1 MKRLLHVR
9 TAPAIAV
16 GVIAIAAAAGGAYA
30 ATTNSATINVCVR
43 HSGGALYKAK
53 KCAKHDKKLTWNQQ
67 GRTGPQG
74 PKGSTGAT
82 GPQGPTGPQGTPG
95 AQGAAGTARAYGR
108 VDGTQVTESQN
119 VISVTNPSAGTFCIT
134 LASSITPGTTLPVVT
149 PDEQLDGTFPG
160 NPGQFVYVAEYGG
173 PPAGVG
179 CPSGTFPVLTYTVNA
194 GVVTLANEGF
204 FFAVP

>member
-16 GVIAIAAAAGGAYA
+16 GVIAVAAAAGGAYA
-30 ATTNSATINVCVR
+30 ATSKTTTINVCVR

-67 GRTGPQG
+67 GRIGPQG

-82 GPQGPTGPQGTPG
+82 GPQGPTGLQGTPG

-108 VDGTQVTESQN
+108 VNGTQVTDSQN
-119 VISVTNPSAGTFCIT
+119 VISVSNPSAGTFCIK

-149 PDEQLDGTFPG
+149 PDEQLDGTSPG
-160 NPGQFVYVAEYGG
+160 NGGTIVYVAEYGG
-173 PPAGVG
+173 PPSGVG
-179 CPSGTFPVLTYTVNA
+179 CPSGTFPVLTYTDSNA
-194 GVVTLANEGF
+194 VVTLASEGF